1 MKLFITVF
9 CLFFLNFQTLA
20 QSKARTIITTDGE
33 LDDVD
38 SFIRMLLY
46 SNEFKIEGLVI
57 SSSQWHYAGD
67 GHGTKFTSEMENTK
81 KFYGERTELRWPGT
95 QWIYNLVDAYGQVY
109 PNLKLHAKGY
119 PNPVDLRKLI
129 RIGNIDFEG
138 EMEKETEGALLIKE
152 RLMDDNPEPI
162 YLQAWGGTNTIAR
175 ALKSI
180 EEQYINRPNWQD
192 IYKKVSQKA
201 IIYTILDQDATYRKY
216 VSQKWPDVKILYN
229 ENQFWSFA
237 YFWRRN
243 VPPALQKYMEGDFM
257 GSKIIL
263 NKGPLLKMYYS
274 YADGNPPL
282 GEIDDIYS
290 SPEKAKKN
298 QWGSFGKY
306 DFISEGDSP
315 AFLHLVDM
323 GMDNLNNPN
332 YGGWSGRLNK
342 SEKVANKWE
351 DGPKASELNPYTGKQ
366 DLSYAQT
373 RWVADIQN
381 DFAARASWCVNSF
394 TDANHKPVIV
404 DAKTKNTYTVKAGK
418 KFKMKIQVS
427 DPDQD
432 SISYNFWNYKEV
444 GTSLSEPLIS
454 IKKNGSCDITIPK
467 TALSG
472 AIFHIIAE
480 AQDNGEP
487 TLKNYKRFIITVK

>member
-1 MKLFITVF
+1 MRCILAAI
-9 CLFFLNFQTLA
+9 CLLFFGFQTNA

-67 GHGTKFTSEMENTK
+67 GHGTKFVSEMENTK
-81 KFYGERTELRWPGT
+81 KYYGERTELRWPGT
-95 QWIYNLVDAYGQVY
+95 QWIYNLVEAYGQVY
-109 PNLKLHAKGY
+109 PNLKLHAPGY
-119 PNPVDLRKLI
+119 PKPEDLRKLI
-129 RIGNIDFEG
+129 RIGNIEFEG
-138 EMEKETEGALLIKE
+138 EMEKETEGALLIKD
-152 RLMDDNPEPI
+152 RLLDDNPQPI

-180 EEQYINRPNWQD
+180 EEEYINRPNWQD
-192 IYKKVSQKA
+192 IYSKVSKKA

-216 VSQKWPDVKILYN
+216 VSQKWPDIKILYN

-237 YFWRRN
+237 YFWKRN

-257 GSKIIL
+257 GKIL
-263 NKGPLLKMYYS
+263 NKGPLLKLYYS

-282 GEIDDIYS
+282 GEIEDIYS
-290 SPEKAKKN
+290 TSEKAKKN
-298 QWGSFGKY
+298 TWGSFGKY

-323 GMDNLNNPN
+323 GLDNLQNPN

-342 SEKVANKWE
+342 SEKVKNRWE
-351 DGPKASELNPYTGKQ
+351 DGPACSELNPYTGKE

-381 DFAARASWCVNSF
+381 DFAARASWCVSSF
-394 TDANHKPVIV
+394 GEANHKPVIV
-404 DAKTKNTYTVKAGK
+404 EAKIKNNIMVKAGK
-418 KFKMKIQVS
+418 KIILKVRAT
-427 DPDQD
+427 DPDFD
-432 SISYNFWNYKEV
+432 PITYNFWNYKEV
-444 GTSLSEPLIS
+444 GTAASEPIIA
-454 IKKNGSCDITIPK
+454 IKKNGICEVIIPK
-467 TALSG
+467 TALKND
-472 AIFHIIAE
+472 IFHIIAE
-480 AQDNGEP
+480 AQDAGEP
-487 TLKNYKRFIITVK
+487 TLKNYKRFILTVI